1 MTNRRALC
9 LALVLGGLGCED
21 KAKPAAKPEGSAVA
35 APSASAAASAAADSA
50 PGPCSAAG
58 AEPMK
63 LGTVNGHVH
72 GFGFDA
78 THLYGTSWQLM
89 NGRGDVSKARKDGRG
104 TQNLASLSL
113 EPRGLVVD
121 DQAVFFTS
129 GIRLVRVGK
138 EGGESKTLV
147 ETFSSQAV
155 AADGSF
161 VYGVPGDYGPY
172 DRLIRAEKATGT
184 TKELDVSERPEG
196 KLAPMG
202 FSAIAVDGQG
212 IYVTDSSANRVLRFP
227 LDRGKP
233 KPLATA
239 QDKAFDLALDEA
251 NVYFTL
257 AQKGHLMKV
266 AKSGGGAT
274 KIASGLAP
282 SARIAVGAKSIVT
295 WAAAA
300 GSDGTETLLIMG
312 TDGSSPTPLAAIP
325 RNHSVDAVALDEKCV
340 YWADHDPDSRKAT
353 LFARAR

>member
-1 MTNRRALC
+1 MRNRSALA
-9 LALVLGGLGCED
+9 LALVVGGMACES
-21 KAKPAAKPEGSAVA
+21 KTKPAAKPEGSVAA
-35 APSASAAASAAADSA
+35 APSASAAAANSA
-50 PGPCSAAG
+50 PGGCG
-58 AEPMK
+58 ATGSTPVK

-78 THLYGTSWQLM
+78 THLYYSSWQLM
-89 NGRGDVSKARKDGRG
+89 GGRGDLGRARKDGGG
-104 TQNLASLSL
+104 TQNLSSLSL

-121 DQAVFFTS
+121 EQAVFFTS
-129 GIRLVRVGK
+129 GIRLMRVGK
-138 EGGESKTLV
+138 EGGEAKTLA

-155 AADGSF
+155 AGDGSF

-196 KLAPMG
+196 KLGPFG

-212 IYVTDSSANRVLRFP
+212 IYVTDSSAHRVLRFP

-233 KPLATA
+233 KPIATR
-239 QDKAFDLALDEA
+239 QEKAFDLALDEA

-257 AQKGHLMKV
+257 AQKGHVMKV

-282 SARIAVGAKSIVT
+282 SARIAADAKSIVT
-295 WAAAA
+295 WAAAT

-312 TDGSSPTPLAAIP
+312 TDGSSPTPLATIP
-325 RNHSVDAVALDEKCV
+325 RNHSVDAVALDDQCV

-353 LFARAR
+353 LLARAR